1 MTDDNL
7 AREREQ
13 EKQRRVLILTGGD
26 DAPGLNAVLRAFVKA
41 ATDLGMRVYGSEDGF
56 AGLIAEPAR
65 IVRLTPASVQGILP
79 KGGSVL
85 GCSNEAN
92 PFAYQTA
99 GSDGVKRTIDVSEH
113 VKAIL
118 QEREIDVLV
127 LVGGDGTLEIGMRFE
142 KMGVPVVGV
151 PKAIDNDLA
160 ATDLAFGLDTAV
172 ATATQAIDALHS
184 TGEAHDRVMVLEV
197 MGHHAGWIALMSGIA
212 GGADVILIPEIHYDV
227 DRVVDKIETRTAAG
241 RRFSI
246 VVIGEGSKP
255 LGGTVSSI
263 SDALENVPHRYLG
276 AGHQLAR
283 LLDGRIDHEVR
294 VTVLGHLQRG
304 GSPSSFDRLLGTR
317 FGVRAA
323 ELCYRDNTGHIVALR
338 GQDVIVLPLEAAVAN
353 HKRVPPDGELVGV
366 ARAIGIEL
374 GQE

>member
-13 EKQRRVLILTGGD
+13 EKLRRVLILTGGD
-26 DAPGLNAVLRAFVKA
+26 DAPGLNALLRAFVKT

-56 AGLIAEPAR
+56 AGLIEEPCR

-92 PFAYQTA
+92 PFAYPATHPDGTA
-99 GSDGVKRTIDVSEH
+99 RTMDVSER
-113 VKAIL
+113 VKATL
-118 QEREIDVLV
+118 QEREIDILV
-127 LVGGDGTLEIGMRFE
+127 LVGGDRTLEIGM
-142 KMGVPVVGV
+142 PIVGV

-172 ATATQAIDALHS
+172 ATATSAIDALHS
-184 TGEAHDRVMVLEV
+184 TAEAHDRVMVLEV
-197 MGHHAGWIALMSGIA
+197 MGRHAGWIALMSGIA

-227 DRVVDKIETRTAAG
+227 DRVIDKIQARTSAG
-241 RRFSI
+241 HRFSVI
-246 VVIGEGSKP
+246 VVGEGSKP
-255 LGGTVSSI
+255 IGGTVSSI
-263 SDALENVPHRYLG
+263 SDAHESIPARHVG
-276 AGHQLAR
+276 AGLQLAR
-283 LLDGRIDHEVR
+283 LLDGRIGHEIR
-294 VTVLGHLQRG
+294 VTVLGQLQRG

-317 FGVRAA
+317 FGVHAA
-323 ELCYRDNTGHIVALR
+323 ELCYHDNTCQIVSLR
-338 GQDVIVLPLEAAVAN
+338 GQDIVAMPLEAAVGH
-353 HKRVPPDGELVGV
+353 HKRVPPDGELVRV
-366 ARAIGIEL
+366 ARAIGVEL

>member
-113 VKAIL
+113 VKATL

-294 VTVLGHLQRG
+294 VTILGHLQRG

-317 FGVRAA
+317 
-323 ELCYRDNTGHIVALR
+323 L
-338 GQDVIVLPLEAAVAN
+338 
-353 HKRVPPDGELVGV
+353 
-366 ARAIGIEL
+366 
-374 GQE
+374 

>member
-7 AREREQ
+7 ARERDQEQ
-13 EKQRRVLILTGGD
+13 LRRLLILTGGD
-26 DAPGLNAVLRAFVKA
+26 DAPGLNAVLRAFVKT

-56 AGLIAEPAR
+56 AGLIAEPPR

-92 PFAYQTA
+92 PFAWPTV
-99 GSDGVKRTIDVSEH
+99 GPDGVERNVDVSEH
-113 VKAIL
+113 VKANL
-118 QEREIDVLV
+118 EEREIDILV
-127 LVGGDGTLEIGMRFE
+127 VVGGVGTLEIGMRFA
-142 KMGVPVVGV
+142 KMGVSVVGV

-172 ATATQAIDALHS
+172 ATATHAIDALHS
-184 TGEAHDRVMVLEV
+184 TAEAHDRVMVLEV
-197 MGHHAGWIALMSGIA
+197 MGRHAGWIALMSGLA
-212 GGADVILIPEIHYDV
+212 GGADIILIPEIHYDV
-227 DRVVDKIETRTAAG
+227 DRVIDKIQARTSAG
-241 RRFSI
+241 HRFSI
-246 VVIGEGSKP
+246 VVVGEGSKP

-263 SDALENVPHRYLG
+263 SDAHESIPPRHVG
-276 AGHQLAR
+276 AGLQLAR
-283 LLDGRIDHEVR
+283 LLDGRIGHEIR

-304 GSPSSFDRLLGTR
+304 GSPTSFDRLLGTR
-317 FGVRAA
+317 FGVHAA
-323 ELCYRDNTGHIVALR
+323 KLCYQDNTCQIVALR
-338 GQDVIVLPLEAAVAN
+338 GQDIIAMPLEAAMAN

>member
-13 EKQRRVLILTGGD
+13 EKPRRVLILTGGD
-26 DAPGLNAVLRAFVKA
+26 DAPGLNAVLRAFVKT
-41 ATDLGMRVYGSEDGF
+41 ATDLGMRVYGAEDGF
-56 AGLIAEPAR
+56 AGLISEPAR
-65 IVRLTPASVQGILP
+65 IVRLSPSSVQGILP
-79 KGGSVL
+79 RGGSIL

-92 PFAYQTA
+92 PFAYSVPQP
-99 GSDGVKRTIDVSEH
+99 DGGTRNVDVSEQ
-113 VKAIL
+113 VKATL
-118 QEREIDVLV
+118 EEREIDTLV
-127 LVGGDGTLEIGMRFE
+127 LVGGDGTLEIGMRFA

-172 ATATQAIDALHS
+172 STATNAIDALHS

-197 MGHHAGWIALMSGIA
+197 MGRHAGWIALMAGIA

-227 DRVVDKIETRTAAG
+227 DRVIDKIQARTSAG
-241 RRFSI
+241 HRFSI
-246 VVIGEGSKP
+246 IVVGEGAKP

-263 SDALENVPHRYLG
+263 SEAHEGIPQRHVG
-276 AGHQLAR
+276 AGLQLAR
-283 LLDGRIDHEVR
+283 LLDGRIEHEVR

-317 FGVRAA
+317 FGVHAA
-323 ELCYRDNTGHIVALR
+323 ELCYHDNTCQVVALR
-338 GQDVIVLPLEAAVAN
+338 GQEVISMPLEAAVAN

-374 GQE
+374 GEE

>member
-7 AREREQ
+7 ARERED
-13 EKQRRVLILTGGD
+13 EKLRRVLILTGGE
-26 DAPGLNAVLRAFVKA
+26 DAPGINAVVRAFVKT

-56 AGLIAEPAR
+56 TGLIDEPPR
-65 IVRLTPASVQGILP
+65 ITRLTPSSVQGVLP

-85 GCSNEAN
+85 GCSNQAN
-92 PFAYQTA
+92 PFAYEVR
-99 GSDGVKRTIDVSEH
+99 GSDGSRRTIDVSER

-118 QEREIDVLV
+118 QEQEIDILV
-127 LVGGDGTLEIGMRFE
+127 LVGGDSTLEIGMRLAT
-142 KMGVPVVGV
+142 MGVPVVGV
-151 PKAIDNDLA
+151 PKAAENDLA
-160 ATDLAFGLDTAV
+160 ATDIAFGLDTAV
-172 ATATQAIDALHS
+172 ATATNAIDALHS
-184 TGEAHDRVMVLEV
+184 TAEAYDQVMVLEV
-197 MGHHAGWIALMSGIA
+197 MGRHTGWIALMSGIA

-227 DRVVDKIETRTAAG
+227 DRVIDKVRTRSAAG

-246 VVIGEGSKP
+246 VVVGEGAKP
-255 LGGTVSSI
+255 IGGTVSSI
-263 SDALENVPHRYLG
+263 SDAHETTPPRHAG
-276 AGHQLAR
+276 AGLQLAR

-317 FGVRAA
+317 FGVHAA
-323 ELCYRDNTGHIVALR
+323 ELCYHDNTSQIVSLR
-338 GQDVIVLPLEAAVAN
+338 GQDVVAMPLEAAVGN

-366 ARAIGIEL
+366 ARSIGIEL

>member
-7 AREREQ
+7 AREREE

-26 DAPGLNAVLRAFVKA
+26 DAPGLNAVLRAFVKT

-65 IVRLTPASVQGILP
+65 IVRLTPDSVQGILP

-85 GCSNEAN
+85 GCSSEAN
-92 PFAYQTA
+92 PFAYPTV
-99 GSDGVKRTIDVSEH
+99 GSDGVSRTIDLSEH
-113 VKAIL
+113 VKSTL
-118 QEREIDVLV
+118 EEREIDILV

-197 MGHHAGWIALMSGIA
+197 MGRHAGWIALMSGIA

-227 DRVVDKIETRTAAG
+227 DRVIDKIETRTSAG

-246 VVIGEGSKP
+246 IVVGEGSKP

-263 SDALENVPHRYLG
+263 SDALESIPQRHVG
-276 AGHQLAR
+276 AGLRLAR

-294 VTVLGHLQRG
+294 VIVLGHLQRG

-323 ELCYRDNTGHIVALR
+323 ELCYRDKTCQIVALR
-338 GQDVIVLPLEAAVAN
+338 GQDVIAMPLEAAVAN

-374 GQE
+374 GEE

>member
-7 AREREQ
+7 AREQEQ
-13 EKQRRVLILTGGD
+13 EKLRRVLILTGGD
-26 DAPGLNAVLRAFVKA
+26 DAPGLNAVLRAFVKT
-41 ATDLGMRVYGSEDGF
+41 ATELDMRVYGSEDGF
-56 AGLIAEPAR
+56 AGLIADPPR
-65 IVRLTPASVQGILP
+65 IVRLTPESVQGILP

-92 PFAYQTA
+92 PFAYPTVGPD
-99 GSDGVKRTIDVSEH
+99 GSKRTVDVSEH
-113 VKAIL
+113 VKATL
-118 QEREIDVLV
+118 EEREIDILV

-142 KMGVPVVGV
+142 KMGVPVVGI

-172 ATATQAIDALHS
+172 ATATHAIDALHS

-197 MGHHAGWIALMSGIA
+197 MGRHAGWIALMSGIA

-227 DRVVDKIETRTAAG
+227 DRVIDKIQARTSSG
-241 RRFSI
+241 HRFSI
-246 VVIGEGSKP
+246 AVVGEGSKP

-263 SDALENVPHRYLG
+263 SEAHESIPQRHAG
-276 AGHQLAR
+276 AGLQLAR
-283 LLDGRIDHEVR
+283 LLDGRIEHEVR

-304 GSPSSFDRLLGTR
+304 GSPSSSDRLLGTR

-323 ELCYRDNTGHIVALR
+323 ELCYHDKTCQIVALR
-338 GQDVIVLPLEAAVAN
+338 GQDVIAMPLEAAVAN

>member
-7 AREREQ
+7 AREQERE
-13 EKQRRVLILTGGD
+13 KLRRVLILTGGD
-26 DAPGLNAVLRAFVKA
+26 DAPGLNAVLRAFVKT
-41 ATDLGMRVYGSEDGF
+41 ATDLDLRVYGSEDGF

-65 IVRLTPASVQGILP
+65 IVRLTPHSVQGILP

-85 GCSNEAN
+85 GCSNQAN
-92 PFAYQTA
+92 PFAYPTV
-99 GSDGVKRTIDVSEH
+99 GPDGTKRTVDVSEH
-113 VKAIL
+113 VKTTL
-118 QEREIDVLV
+118 EEREIDILV

-172 ATATQAIDALHS
+172 ATATHAIDALHS

-197 MGHHAGWIALMSGIA
+197 MGRHAGWIAHMSAIA
-212 GGADVILIPEIHYDV
+212 GGAHVSLTPEIHDDV
-227 DRVVDKIETRTAAG
+227 DRVIEKIQSRTSTG
-241 RRFSI
+241 HRFSI
-246 VVIGEGSKP
+246 AVVGEGSKP

-263 SDALENVPHRYLG
+263 SDAHESIPQRHMG
-276 AGHQLAR
+276 AGLQLAR

-317 FGVRAA
+317 FGVLAA
-323 ELCYRDNTGHIVALR
+323 ELCYHDKTCQIVALR
-338 GQDVIVLPLEAAVAN
+338 GQDVIAMPLEAAVAN

-374 GQE
+374 GEE